1 MTKFVSNT
9 MKKTITHQQKNQNDF
24 TRFRW
29 PQCCGFTPNFHGLS
43 LDFKFQH
50 FRNIRTLIINYF
62 NGWKKCCQ
70 NVLLWNALMMHSAI
84 SSHKIL
90 FDNFR
95 LELILVL
102 SFKLSTYY
110 TYLGAFE
117 N

>member
-1 MTKFVSNT
+1 MGQLPKFNT
-9 MKKTITHQQKNQNDF
+9 ENEDPSHRKK
-24 TRFRW
+24 
-29 PQCCGFTPNFHGLS
+29 G
-43 LDFKFQH
+43 
-50 FRNIRTLIINYF
+50 
-62 NGWKKCCQ
+62 CQ
-70 NVLLWNALMMHSAI
+70 NVLVCNALMMHSAI
-84 SSHKIL
+84 SSLKIL

>member
-1 MTKFVSNT
+1 
-9 MKKTITHQQKNQNDF
+9 
-24 TRFRW
+24 
-29 PQCCGFTPNFHGLS
+29 
-43 LDFKFQH
+43 
-50 FRNIRTLIINYF
+50 
-62 NGWKKCCQ
+62 
-70 NVLLWNALMMHSAI
+70 MMHSAI